1 MCAFGS
7 SLTPAFAH
15 TDAFPMQT
23 GNDLSH
29 VIPHPLGGGGGIPFY
44 TKRQPG
50 VAHLELPGTPGFC
63 SDSFDV
69 RLLL

>member
-1 MCAFGS
+1 
-7 SLTPAFAH
+7 
-15 TDAFPMQT
+15 MQT

-29 VIPHPLGGGGGIPFY
+29 VIPHPLGGGGGGIPFY